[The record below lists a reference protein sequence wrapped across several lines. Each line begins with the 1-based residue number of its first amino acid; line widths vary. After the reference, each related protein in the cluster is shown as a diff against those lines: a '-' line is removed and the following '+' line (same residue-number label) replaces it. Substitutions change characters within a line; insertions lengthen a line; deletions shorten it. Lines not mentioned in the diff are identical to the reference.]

1 MKNNDLIQVVFTE
14 EELTA
19 NKTHLDELLTTATKN
34 APELSSEERTRYGK
48 IGGTNKLLVD
58 KAHLFMQQNPSLIP
72 AFVNMEEFA
81 RDFKARE
88 EIEGMIQKLELIT
101 RRLSD
106 TKILLDNDNYNDA
119 MAFYRAIRYYAGEQE
134 QMAIPIY
141 EEMKQFFPH
150 GKKKEEEKAETEN
163 K

>member
-14 EELTA
+14 EELTE
-19 NKTHLDELLTTATKN
+19 NHTHLDALLTAATKN

-48 IGGTNKLLVD
+48 IGGSNKLIVD
-58 KAHLFMQQNPSLIP
+58 KAHLFMQQNASLVP
-72 AFVNMEEFA
+72 AFVNMEEFE

-88 EIEGMIQKLELIT
+88 EIEEMIQKLELIT

-106 TKILLDNDNYNDA
+106 TKILLDNDNYHDA

-150 GKKKEEEKAETEN
+150 GKKKEEENTESN
-163 K
+163 